1 MGKTVHSVWQIAE
14 QFVKL
19 GEAVGMGAI
28 ANNSEHNSFEM
39 PYRDFLKKSSTS
51 PSGAEWS
58 SPWDD
63 MTTAYGSQ
71 FPVLIGAA
79 GITWEL
85 PVYSDVT
92 AERVVPYGLMT
103 QAMFIRD
110 NKISMLTNQA
120 KLFERGVNNTN
131 SNADVAYEGVAV
143 PSTPDTPET
152 PDTPN
157 PAKSATGDTM
167 NLTLWVVVAIA
178 SCAAIPAVVVV
189 CRCRTSR

>member
-1 MGKTVHSVWQIAE
+1 ML
-14 QFVKL
+14 VKL

-71 FPVLIGAA
+71 FPVLIGTA

-85 PVYSDVT
+85 P
-92 AERVVPYGLMT
+92 RI
-103 QAMFIRD
+103 Q
-110 NKISMLTNQA
+110 
-120 KLFERGVNNTN
+120 
-131 SNADVAYEGVAV
+131 
-143 PSTPDTPET
+143 
-152 PDTPN
+152 
-157 PAKSATGDTM
+157 
-167 NLTLWVVVAIA
+167 
-178 SCAAIPAVVVV
+178 
-189 CRCRTSR
+189 

>member
-1 MGKTVHSVWQIAE
+1 ML
-14 QFVKL
+14 VKL

-71 FPVLIGAA
+71 FPVLIGTA

-110 NKISMLTNQA
+110 NKISMLTI
-120 KLFERGVNNTN
+120 R
-131 SNADVAYEGVAV
+131 
-143 PSTPDTPET
+143 PSSS
-152 PDTPN
+152 
-157 PAKSATGDTM
+157 SA
-167 NLTLWVVVAIA
+167 A
-178 SCAAIPAVVVV
+178 
-189 CRCRTSR
+189 

>member
-1 MGKTVHSVWQIAE
+1 
-14 QFVKL
+14 
-19 GEAVGMGAI
+19 MGAI

-71 FPVLIGAA
+71 FPVLIGTA

-131 SNADVAYEGVAV
+131 SNADVA
-143 PSTPDTPET
+143 
-152 PDTPN
+152 
-157 PAKSATGDTM
+157 
-167 NLTLWVVVAIA
+167 
-178 SCAAIPAVVVV
+178 
-189 CRCRTSR
+189 

>member
-1 MGKTVHSVWQIAE
+1 
-14 QFVKL
+14 
-19 GEAVGMGAI
+19 MGAI

-39 PYRDFLKKSSTS
+39 PYRDFLKKNSTS

-71 FPVLIGAA
+71 FPVLIGTA

-167 NLTLWVVVAIA
+167 NEGTICIHGSSGDATGYAMRGHRELCGDSRRRGRLQTQDLPLRA
-178 SCAAIPAVVVV
+178 SPPCPGG
-189 CRCRTSR
+189 

>member
-1 MGKTVHSVWQIAE
+1 M
-14 QFVKL
+14 KL

-71 FPVLIGAA
+71 FPVLIGTA

-92 AERVVPYGLMT
+92 AECVVPYGLMT

-152 PDTPN
+152 PDTPDTPETPDTPN

-167 NLTLWVVVAIA
+167 NVTLWVVVAIA
-178 SCAAIPAVVVV
+178 SCAAIPAIVVV
-189 CRCRTSR
+189 CRRRTSR

>member
-1 MGKTVHSVWQIAE
+1 
-14 QFVKL
+14 
-19 GEAVGMGAI
+19 MGAI

-71 FPVLIGAA
+71 FPVLIGTA

-110 NKISMLTNQA
+110 NKISMMTNQA

-131 SNADVAYEGVAV
+131 SNADVAYVGVAA
-143 PSTPDTPET
+143 PATPEAPDTPDTPET

-157 PAKSATGDTM
+157 PGKPSTGGTM

-189 CRCRTSR
+189 CRRRTSR

>member
-1 MGKTVHSVWQIAE
+1 
-14 QFVKL
+14 
-19 GEAVGMGAI
+19 MGAI

-39 PYRDFLKKSSTS
+39 PYRDFLKKNSTS

-71 FPVLIGAA
+71 FPVLIGTA

-143 PSTPDTPET
+143 PSTPDTPEVRHRRHDERH
-152 PDTPN
+152 PLGRRGHRELC
-157 PAKSATGDTM
+157 GDSRRRGRLQTQD
-167 NLTLWVVVAIA
+167 LPLRA
-178 SCAAIPAVVVV
+178 SPPCPGG
-189 CRCRTSR
+189 

>member
-1 MGKTVHSVWQIAE
+1 
-14 QFVKL
+14 
-19 GEAVGMGAI
+19 MGAI

-71 FPVLIGAA
+71 FPVLIGTA

-92 AERVVPYGLMT
+92 AECVVPYGLMT

-131 SNADVAYEGVAV
+131 SNADVDPGYAGNPRHAQPRQVRHRRHDERHPLGRRGHRKLCGDSRRRGRLQTQDLPLRAS
-143 PSTPDTPET
+143 PPCPD
-152 PDTPN
+152 
-157 PAKSATGDTM
+157 G
-167 NLTLWVVVAIA
+167 
-178 SCAAIPAVVVV
+178 
-189 CRCRTSR
+189 